1 MENWEWSQERNGDEL
16 TGYIH
21 YALNIIH
28 GSESIPLN
36 ETQVAN
42 SLNSNSYDN
51 TKGISTA
58 YFNLQKGKSIL
69 KGI

>member
-1 MENWEWSQERNGDEL
+1 MENWEWSQERSGDEL

-28 GSESIPLN
+28 GGESIPLN

-42 SLNSNSYDN
+42 SLNNN
-51 TKGISTA
+51 FMITIKELARLISI
-58 YFNLQKGKSIL
+58 YRKVKVY
-69 KGI
+69 